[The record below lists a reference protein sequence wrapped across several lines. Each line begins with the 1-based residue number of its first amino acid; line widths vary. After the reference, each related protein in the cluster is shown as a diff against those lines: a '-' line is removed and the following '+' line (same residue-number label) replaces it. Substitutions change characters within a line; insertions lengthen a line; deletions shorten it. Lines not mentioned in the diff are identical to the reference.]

1 MTPQELDTSLKDIRN
16 MRNLLVFVGFIP
28 IIYVLLFGAISIIS
42 SLEDP
47 TSKTIELSVSSASLV
62 IIAILMWGVITK
74 SRYKTQ
80 ASKVGLA
87 MYVVGLVCLTLL
99 FWTTAIMDILTWG
112 GLFSLI
118 VGLVIFILNSK
129 IDLTAKITHLT
140 YYILFIL
147 FGLDIRYVISD
158 VILGTFAI
166 ATIVY
171 PMISSYLAVKW
182 AGNEFFKLMNYEK

>member
-99 FWTTAIMDILTWG
+99 FWTTAIMDILTWV

-140 YYILFIL
+140 
-147 FGLDIRYVISD
+147 
-158 VILGTFAI
+158 
-166 ATIVY
+166 
-171 PMISSYLAVKW
+171 
-182 AGNEFFKLMNYEK
+182 

>member
-47 TSKTIELSVSSASLV
+47 TSKTIELSISSASLV

-112 GLFSLI
+112 
-118 VGLVIFILNSK
+118 
-129 IDLTAKITHLT
+129 
-140 YYILFIL
+140 
-147 FGLDIRYVISD
+147 
-158 VILGTFAI
+158 
-166 ATIVY
+166 
-171 PMISSYLAVKW
+171 
-182 AGNEFFKLMNYEK
+182 

>member
-1 MTPQELDTSLKDIRN
+1 
-16 MRNLLVFVGFIP
+16 
-28 IIYVLLFGAISIIS
+28 
-42 SLEDP
+42 
-47 TSKTIELSVSSASLV
+47 
-62 IIAILMWGVITK
+62 GVITK